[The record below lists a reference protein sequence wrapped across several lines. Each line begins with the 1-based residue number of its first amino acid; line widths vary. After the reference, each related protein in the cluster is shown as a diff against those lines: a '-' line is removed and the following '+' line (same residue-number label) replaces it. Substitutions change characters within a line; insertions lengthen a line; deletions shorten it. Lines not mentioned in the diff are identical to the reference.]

1 MKWSHA
7 LNLAALRRGGAMFV
21 KMCQQPSFRQLLD
34 QLNKKADEG
43 ILKGGVCKI
52 AGHGESCIGW
62 FGDFPIYML
71 PRLFCY
77 LQSP

>member
-1 MKWSHA
+1 MVPRTE
-7 LNLAALRRGGAMFV
+7 LGGAASKAMFV
-21 KMCQQPSFRQLLD
+21 KMCQQASFGQLLD
-34 QLNKKADEG
+34 QLCKETG
-43 ILKGGVCKI
+43 GCILKGGVCRI
-52 AGHGESCIGW
+52 AGHGESCVGW